1 MSASLSSRIRLKV
14 QSVKAVKDMD
24 GREGYQIDFVEVRQ
38 RPPMVMMTPTEVPK
52 EISQMVVQISKSV
65 QRAMPG
71 GESKEYE
78 LRKLTVILT
87 ADELEA
93 FRLKPYPNQMYELT
107 ITDGALYFKEI

>member
-1 MSASLSSRIRLKV
+1 MSATLSSRIRLKV
-14 QSVKAVKDMD
+14 QSVKAVKDME

-65 QRAMPG
+65 QRALPG

-78 LRKLTVILT
+78 LRKLTVIMT
-87 ADELEA
+87 AEELEA
-93 FRLKPYPNQMYELT
+93 FRLKPYPNQMYELN
-107 ITDGALYFKEI
+107 ITDGALYFKEV